1 MIVIDKLTKK
11 YKNTKAIDCI
21 SMRIP
26 NNSIVGLV
34 GPNGAGKSTLIKIL
48 IGLLDDYDGEY
59 SLEEKATPR
68 WIRQNI
74 GYLPEQR
81 GLYDDVDIETQLLY
95 FASLRGMSKRTAQK
109 NVQEWLKKFD
119 IETWRHKHLSELSKG
134 MQQKIQFICCLV
146 HNPHIIFMDEPFSG
160 IDPLNL
166 DNFISVIKDYAKEFK
181 PIILLSTHNMDS
193 IERLCTHVAI
203 IVKSKLILFD
213 TTENVKQS
221 FSKETTFEIILKDD
235 VDAIRRKA
243 NENSNYFHV
252 FSIEEKGNAV
262 TILLELKS
270 IDTINKAKILVDTFG
285 MFDIISFNKYFPT
298 MNDVFVKAVQENS

>member
-26 NNSIVGLV
+26 DNSIVGLV

-252 FSIEEKGNAV
+252 FSIEERGNAV

-270 IDTINKAKILVDTFG
+270 IDIINKAQILVDTFG
-285 MFDIISFNKYFPT
+285 MFDIISFNKYVPT

>member
-26 NNSIVGLV
+26 DNSIVGLV

-166 DNFISVIKDYAKEFK
+166 DNFISVIKDYTKEFK

-252 FSIEEKGNAV
+252 FSIEERGNAV

-270 IDTINKAKILVDTFG
+270 IDIINKAQILVDTFG
-285 MFDIISFNKYFPT
+285 MFDIISFNKYVPT

>member
-11 YKNTKAIDCI
+11 YKNTKAIDSI
-21 SMRIP
+21 SMMIP
-26 NNSIVGLV
+26 DNSIVGLV

-48 IGLLDDYDGEY
+48 IGLLDDYDGDY
-59 SLEEKATPR
+59 SLGEEATPKWAR
-68 WIRQNI
+68 HNI

-95 FASLRGMSKRTAQK
+95 FASLRGMSRGLAQK
-109 NVQEWLKKFD
+109 SVQEWLRKFD
-119 IETWRHKHLSELSKG
+119 IEAWRHKHLSELSKG
-134 MQQKIQFICCLV
+134 MQQKIQFICCLI
-146 HNPHIIFMDEPFSG
+146 HNPHIVFMDEPFSG

-166 DNFISVIKDYAKEFK
+166 DNFISVIKNYAKEYK

-221 FSKETTFEIILKDD
+221 FSKGETYEIVLRGDF
-235 VDAIRRKA
+235 DAIRRKA
-243 NENSNYFHV
+243 DEDSNYFQV
-252 FSIEEKGNAV
+252 LSLEEKGNTV
-262 TILLELKS
+262 TLKLELEGNDILNKS
-270 IDTINKAKILVDTFG
+270 RILTDKFG
-285 MFDIISFNKYFPT
+285 MFDILSFNKYIPT
-298 MNDVFVKAVQENS
+298 MSDVFVKAVQENS

>member
-285 MFDIISFNKYFPT
+285 MFDIISFNKYVPT

>member
-11 YKNTKAIDCI
+11 YKNKKAIDCI

-26 NNSIVGLV
+26 DNSIVGLV

-252 FSIEEKGNAV
+252 FSIEERGNAV

-285 MFDIISFNKYFPT
+285 MFDIISFNKYIPT

>member
-26 NNSIVGLV
+26 DNSIVGLV

-59 SLEEKATPR
+59 SLGEKATPK

-95 FASLRGMSKRTAQK
+95 FASLRGMSKRTAQE

-243 NENSNYFHV
+243 YENSNFFHV
-252 FSIEEKGNAV
+252 FSIEERGNAV

-270 IDTINKAKILVDTFG
+270 IDTINKAKILVDIFG
-285 MFDIISFNKYFPT
+285 MFDIISFNKYVPT